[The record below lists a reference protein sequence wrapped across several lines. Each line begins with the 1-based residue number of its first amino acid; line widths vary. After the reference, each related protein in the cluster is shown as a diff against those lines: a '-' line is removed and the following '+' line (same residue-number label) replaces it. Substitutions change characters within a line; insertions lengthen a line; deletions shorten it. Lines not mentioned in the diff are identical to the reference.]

1 MKYKKQNKYLLT
13 FFISGFFILSLII
26 LLYFYINKYE
36 FFSNDFKI
44 DELKYSN
51 DFDDGNDY
59 IITKYHNFLSKEECD
74 AIIDF
79 CKKKGMENSKVYS
92 QKDNGSSL
100 INLKDRISEQLWL
113 NDSNTNEDL
122 KIQKIINKIHTLNE
136 SITKIP
142 KINQESLQIVK
153 YNKGGFYKEHYDACS
168 YDAEMCK
175 NMNKNSGQRITTL
188 LIYLNDNFE
197 GGETKFTHEK
207 VNLSVKPE
215 KGMAVLFYNVSNKD
229 DNIVHPLSIHTGTE
243 LLSGEK
249 WICNVWSHK
258 NKF

>member
-1 MKYKKQNKYLLT
+1 MKYKKQNKYLL
-13 FFISGFFILSLII
+13 FFYISGFLII
-26 LLYFYINKYE
+26 LLYFYTKKYE
-36 FFSNDFKI
+36 YFSNNFKI
-44 DELKYSN
+44 EELKFST

-59 IITKYHNFLSKEECD
+59 IITKFHNFLSNVECD
-74 AIIDF
+74 AIINF
-79 CKKKGMENSKVYS
+79 SNKKGMKKSKVYS
-92 QKDNGSSL
+92 QTNNGTSL
-100 INLKDRISEQLWL
+100 INLDSRISEQLWL
-113 NDSNTNEDL
+113 SDNDTNEDYE
-122 KIQKIINKIHTLNE
+122 IQKIVNKIHTLNE

-142 KINQESLQIVK
+142 KINQENIQVVK

-168 YDAEMCK
+168 YDAEKCK
-175 NMNKNSGQRITTL
+175 NMNNNSGQRITTL

-207 VNLSVKPE
+207 VKLNVKPE
-215 KGMAVLFYNVSNKD
+215 KGMAILFYNVSSKD
-229 DNIVHPLSIHTGTE
+229 NDVVHPLSLHTGSE

>member
-1 MKYKKQNKYLLT
+1 MKYKKQNKYLL
-13 FFISGFFILSLII
+13 FFYISGFLII
-26 LLYFYINKYE
+26 LLYFYTKKYE
-36 FFSNDFKI
+36 YFSNNFEI
-44 DELKYSN
+44 EELKFST

-59 IITKYHNFLSKEECD
+59 IITKFHNFLSNEECD
-74 AIIDF
+74 AIINF
-79 CKKKGMENSKVYS
+79 SNKKGMEKSKVYS
-92 QKDNGSSL
+92 QTNNGTSL
-100 INLKDRISEQLWL
+100 INLDDRISEQLWL
-113 NDSNTNEDL
+113 SDNDTNEDFE
-122 KIQKIINKIHTLNE
+122 IQKIVNKIHTLNE

-142 KINQESLQIVK
+142 KINQENIQVVK

-168 YDAEMCK
+168 YDAEKCK
-175 NMNKNSGQRITTL
+175 NMNNNSGQRITTL

-207 VNLSVKPE
+207 VKLNVKPE
-215 KGMAVLFYNVSNKD
+215 KGMAILFYNVSSKD
-229 DNIVHPLSIHTGTE
+229 NDIVHPLSLHTGSE

>member
-1 MKYKKQNKYLLT
+1 MNASPTLNKKTNPNIPAAIAKP
-13 FFISGFFILSLII
+13 FFLKKLVIGPLIVPPIQVNNCVSRFLFLNLFEINLSFSFC
-26 LLYFYINKYE
+26 LLYLSIS
-36 FFSNDFKI
+36 FF
-44 DELKYSN
+44 
-51 DFDDGNDY
+51 
-59 IITKYHNFLSKEECD
+59 
-74 AIIDF
+74 
-79 CKKKGMENSKVYS
+79 
-92 QKDNGSSL
+92 SL
-100 INLKDRISEQLWL
+100 INIKPIFI
-113 NDSNTNEDL
+113 
-122 KIQKIINKIHTLNE
+122 K
-136 SITKIP
+136 ITKIP

-215 KGMAVLFYNVSNKD
+215 KGMAVLFYNVSSKD
-229 DNIVHPLSIHTGTE
+229 NNIVHPLSIHTGTE

>member
-1 MKYKKQNKYLLT
+1 MKYKKQNKYLL
-13 FFISGFFILSLII
+13 FFYISGFLII
-26 LLYFYINKYE
+26 LLYFYTKKYE
-36 FFSNDFKI
+36 YFSNNFEI
-44 DELKYSN
+44 EELKFST

-59 IITKYHNFLSKEECD
+59 IITKFHNFLSNEECD
-74 AIIDF
+74 AIINF
-79 CKKKGMENSKVYS
+79 SNKKGMEKSKVYS
-92 QKDNGSSL
+92 QTNNGTSL
-100 INLKDRISEQLWL
+100 INLDNRISEQLWL
-113 NDSNTNEDL
+113 NESNTNENSN
-122 KIQKIINKIHTLNE
+122 IQNIVNKIHTLNE

-142 KINQESLQIVK
+142 KINQENIQVVK

-168 YDAEMCK
+168 YDAEKCK
-175 NMNKNSGQRITTL
+175 NMNNNSGQRITTL

-207 VNLSVKPE
+207 VKLNVKPE
-215 KGMAVLFYNVSNKD
+215 KGMAILFYNVSSKD
-229 DNIVHPLSIHTGTE
+229 NDVVHPLSLHTGSE

>member
-1 MKYKKQNKYLLT
+1 MKYKKQNKYLL
-13 FFISGFFILSLII
+13 FLYISGFFILSFIT
-26 LLYFYINKYE
+26 LLYFYTKKYE
-36 FFSNDFKI
+36 YFSNNFEI
-44 DELKYSN
+44 EELKFST

-59 IITKYHNFLSKEECD
+59 IITKFHSFLSNVECD
-74 AIIDF
+74 AIINF
-79 CKKKGMENSKVYS
+79 SNKKGMKKSKVYS
-92 QKDNGSSL
+92 QTNNGTSL
-100 INLKDRISEQLWL
+100 INLDSRISEQLWL
-113 NDSNTNEDL
+113 SDNDTNEDYE
-122 KIQKIINKIHTLNE
+122 IQKIVNKIHTLNE

-142 KINQESLQIVK
+142 KINQENIQVVK

-168 YDAEMCK
+168 YDAEKCK
-175 NMNKNSGQRITTL
+175 NMNNNSGQRITTL

-207 VNLSVKPE
+207 VKLNVEPE
-215 KGMAVLFYNVSNKD
+215 KGMAILFYNVSSKD
-229 DNIVHPLSIHTGTE
+229 NDIVHPLSLHTGSE

>member
-1 MKYKKQNKYLLT
+1 MKYKKQNKYLL
-13 FFISGFFILSLII
+13 FFYISGFLII
-26 LLYFYINKYE
+26 LLYFYTKKYE
-36 FFSNDFKI
+36 YFSNNFEI
-44 DELKYSN
+44 EELKFST

-59 IITKYHNFLSKEECD
+59 IITKFHKFLSNEECD
-74 AIIDF
+74 AIINF
-79 CKKKGMENSKVYS
+79 SNKKGMEKSKVYS
-92 QKDNGSSL
+92 QTNNGTSL
-100 INLKDRISEQLWL
+100 INLDDRISEQLWL
-113 NDSNTNEDL
+113 SDNDTNEDFE
-122 KIQKIINKIHTLNE
+122 IQKIVNKIHTLNE

-142 KINQESLQIVK
+142 KINQENIQVVK

-168 YDAEMCK
+168 YDAEKCK
-175 NMNKNSGQRITTL
+175 NMNNNSGQRITTL

-207 VNLSVKPE
+207 VKLNVKPE
-215 KGMAVLFYNVSNKD
+215 KGMAILFYNVSSKD
-229 DNIVHPLSIHTGTE
+229 NDIVHPLSLHTGSE

>member
-1 MKYKKQNKYLLT
+1 MKYKKQNKYLL
-13 FFISGFFILSLII
+13 FLYISGFLIA
-26 LLYFYINKYE
+26 LLYFYTKKYE
-36 FFSNDFKI
+36 YFSNNFEI
-44 DELKYSN
+44 EELKFST

-59 IITKYHNFLSKEECD
+59 IITKFHSFLSNVECD
-74 AIIDF
+74 AIINF
-79 CKKKGMENSKVYS
+79 SNKKGMKKSKVYS
-92 QKDNGSSL
+92 QTNNGTSL
-100 INLKDRISEQLWL
+100 INLDSRISEQLWL
-113 NDSNTNEDL
+113 SDNDTNEDYE
-122 KIQKIINKIHTLNE
+122 IQKIVNKIHTLNE

-142 KINQESLQIVK
+142 KINQENIQVVK

-168 YDAEMCK
+168 YDAEKCK
-175 NMNKNSGQRITTL
+175 NMNNNSGQRITTL

-207 VNLSVKPE
+207 VKLNVKPE
-215 KGMAVLFYNVSNKD
+215 KGMAILFYNVSSKD
-229 DNIVHPLSIHTGTE
+229 NDIVHPLSLHTGSE